1 MKRIALSLIAFAL
14 VLAFAGCAGVPAAA
28 PLSYEDGTY
37 RGVYGE
43 VDNQV
48 TVELSLKDNI
58 VTKISYRNLAYGG
71 VNYRS
76 STDERI
82 VNLRNQYQALI
93 AHLVGKD
100 IRDSLPELYKPGQI
114 VDAVGGAT
122 LRSAKVISAIRDALN
137 RGVYAY

>member
-1 MKRIALSLIAFAL
+1 MKRVALSLIAFAL

-43 VDNQV
+43 ADNQV
-48 TVELSLKDNI
+48 TVELTLKDNI

-76 STDERI
+76 ATDERAAA
-82 VNLRNQYQALI
+82 LRGQYQALI
-93 AHLVGKD
+93 AYLVGKD
-100 IRDSLPELYKPGQI
+100 IRDSLPELYTPGRI

>member
-28 PLSYEDGTY
+28 PLSYENGTY

-43 VDNQV
+43 ADNQV
-48 TVELSLKDNI
+48 TIEFSLKDNI
-58 VTKISYRNLAYGG
+58 VTKISYRNLAYRG
-71 VNYRS
+71 VNYRTEEGVAS
-76 STDERI
+76 
-82 VNLRNQYQALI
+82 LRNQYQALI
-93 AHLVGKD
+93 DHLVGKD

-122 LRSAKVISAIRDALN
+122 LRSGKVISAIRDALN